1 MKSEMCKCKCQ
12 KKVKKMSES
21 KVLSLS
27 ELLCCLNDVGLL
39 CSSVDVSEV
48 CDQLRLS
55 VEEYSRLDNK
65 SNDLSALRELLNC
78 NGCSVSEPKKKRG
91 RPRKEKKEPSEPK
104 KRGRPRKEK
113 KVSTTP
119 TSDDLIASLVESVKR
134 EETNENNK
142 SNIEEE
148 EEEEAVHV
156 KRREING
163 KMYLLSSDNIVYDI
177 ETHDEIGTFDEKTGE
192 INN

>member
-1 MKSEMCKCKCQ
+1 
-12 KKVKKMSES
+12 MSQ
-21 KVLSLS
+21 VLSLS

-39 CSSVDVSEV
+39 SSSVDVKEV
-48 CDQLRLS
+48 CNELRLS

-78 NGCSVSEPKKKRG
+78 NGVGETKKKRG

-104 KRGRPRKEK
+104 KRGRPRKEQ
-113 KVSTTP
+113 KVYSTP
-119 TSDDLIASLVESVKR
+119 NSDDLIASLVESVKR
-134 EETNENNK
+134 EETKEDNR
-142 SNIEEE
+142 SNIEE

-177 ETHDEIGTFDEKTGE
+177 DSHDEIGTFNEETE
-192 INN
+192 QINN

>member
-1 MKSEMCKCKCQ
+1 MCKCSV
-12 KKVKKMSES
+12 KVKLRSMSQS
-21 KVLSLS
+21 HVLSLS
-27 ELLCCLNDVGLL
+27 ELLCCLKDVGLL
-39 CSSVDVSEV
+39 SSSLDVKEV
-48 CDQLRLS
+48 CDDLRLS

-65 SNDLSALRELLNC
+65 RNDLSALRELLNC
-78 NGCSVSEPKKKRG
+78 NGVGETKKKRG

-119 TSDDLIASLVESVKR
+119 NSDDLIASLVESVKR
-134 EETNENNK
+134 EEIKEDNK

-177 ETHDEIGTFDEKTGE
+177 DSHDEIGTFNEETGQ

>member
-1 MKSEMCKCKCQ
+1 
-12 KKVKKMSES
+12 MSQ
-21 KVLSLS
+21 VLSLS

-39 CSSVDVSEV
+39 SSSVDVSEV

-78 NGCSVSEPKKKRG
+78 NGIAEAKKKRG

-119 TSDDLIASLVESVKR
+119 NSDDLIASLVESVKR
-134 EETNENNK
+134 EETKEDNK
-142 SNIEEE
+142 FNIEE

-177 ETHDEIGTFDEKTGE
+177 DSHDEIGTFNEETEE

>member
-1 MKSEMCKCKCQ
+1 
-12 KKVKKMSES
+12 MSQ
-21 KVLSLS
+21 VLSLS
-27 ELLCCLNDVGLL
+27 ELLCCLKDVGLL
-39 CSSVDVSEV
+39 SSSLDVKEV
-48 CDQLRLS
+48 CAELRLS

-65 SNDLSALRELLNC
+65 GNDLTALRELLNC
-78 NGCSVSEPKKKRG
+78 NGVSEPKKKRG

-134 EETNENNK
+134 EEIKEDNK
-142 SNIEEE
+142 SNIEEEE

-177 ETHDEIGTFDEKTGE
+177 DSHDEIGTFNEETGQ

>member
-1 MKSEMCKCKCQ
+1 
-12 KKVKKMSES
+12 MSQ
-21 KVLSLS
+21 VLSLS
-27 ELLCCLNDVGLL
+27 ELLCCLKDVGLL
-39 CSSVDVSEV
+39 SSSLDVKEV
-48 CDQLRLS
+48 CGDLRLS

-65 SNDLSALRELLNC
+65 RNDLTALRELLNC
-78 NGCSVSEPKKKRG
+78 NGVSETKKKRG

-134 EETNENNK
+134 EETKEDNR

-177 ETHDEIGTFDEKTGE
+177 DSQHDFELAERNFESPEK
-192 INN
+192 

>member
-1 MKSEMCKCKCQ
+1 
-12 KKVKKMSES
+12 MSQ
-21 KVLSLS
+21 VLSLS

-39 CSSVDVSEV
+39 CSSVDVNEV

-65 SNDLSALRELLNC
+65 STDLSALRELLNR
-78 NGCSVSEPKKKRG
+78 NGGSVSETKKKRG

-134 EETNENNK
+134 EETNEDNE
-142 SNIEEE
+142 SNIKEE

>member
-1 MKSEMCKCKCQ
+1 
-12 KKVKKMSES
+12 MSQS
-21 KVLSLS
+21 QVLSLS
-27 ELLCCLNDVGLL
+27 ELLCCLKDVGLL
-39 CSSVDVSEV
+39 SSSLDVKEV
-48 CDQLRLS
+48 CDDLRLS

-65 SNDLSALRELLNC
+65 RNDLSALRELLNC
-78 NGCSVSEPKKKRG
+78 NGVSVSETKKKRG

-119 TSDDLIASLVESVKR
+119 NSDDLIASLVESVKR
-134 EETNENNK
+134 EEIKEDNK

-177 ETHDEIGTFDEKTGE
+177 DSHDEIGTFNEETGQ